1 MIIVN
6 SYYIRLNLPKALALI
21 IKPSKMLPVKKKIA
35 LSGGIN
41 SLSYKTSLGNIRR
54 NQKSVRLKMLVI

>member
-21 IKPSKMLPVKKKIA
+21 IKASKMLPVKKKIA
-35 LSGGIN
+35 LGGGIN
-41 SLSYKTSLGNIRR
+41 ISS
-54 NQKSVRLKMLVI
+54 